1 MPPITRRAHA
11 DEKENEGSS
20 SDEETHA
27 VANPACMNTTAT
39 STPVPATTSN
49 MISMSEEQL
58 TRLLTSVM
66 RSVATPTPFCGDA
79 TGPTQP
85 TATQAGSTV
94 YGMHSNFTRCTARFD
109 GAARSTEALEAFVE
123 SVLVYKECA
132 SVSDEH
138 ALRGLPML
146 LTGDAAVWWQ
156 GVKST
161 VKTWDDAI
169 RRLRFMYGA
178 PRPAHRIFREIFA
191 REQSDS
197 DSVDSFISRVR
208 SEISRVPYSIPE
220 VMQVDIVYGLLHRK
234 IRKRVSRDSVSSVDC
249 LLERARYVEETLS
262 EVRHSKSPSP
272 SASISN
278 DNTANTANSRYAEVN
293 DPLASMDSRRNL
305 SRASD
310 SSSNICNETNSK
322 RVRPRCV
329 FCKRFGHVVD
339 DCKIKIKS
347 GDQDNHAAPSC
358 YGCGREGVIRSKC
371 PTCKGTPSA
380 DKVSF
385 QSIITHVSAD
395 LSQPTVKIGV
405 EGLVGVAVLDTGATE
420 SLASPGLYKILL
432 DSGTT
437 FTKTFR
443 NLGLA
448 DGTQQVRELLSC
460 DTNVTIQGRVFP
472 ITFLV
477 IPEADNR
484 TLLGQDFI
492 TRAGIVVDL
501 QHNCWHFSSCPEQK
515 FRFVQSFSLT
525 STSDTEL
532 KQVNTTGLALR
543 EDGGTK
549 LSPAQGTQV
558 KQLITKRVERLATEG
573 PPTTH
578 AADIRVDAKQEL
590 TASPPYRMPQ
600 GKREL
605 LDGELDLKSTDDP
618 FRGRGWSERGY
629 LMCDGTLHRIRARH
643 FRPGMKSFVS
653 DRNFKRC
660 AAYQRYKTDNGKP
673 AGLLQAP
680 AHQGKRAPI
689 EYKVGD
695 LVLLKTQGMNNV
707 SPRQSAKCI
716 PRRDCPCRIREVVS
730 PTTYLVEGVTTGEH
744 VGRYHVSDMTPFI
757 GDVGAP
763 VRRKRRRGRPRSFDC

>member
-11 DEKENEGSS
+11 DDKENEGSS

-27 VANPACMNTTAT
+27 AANPACLNITAT
-39 STPVPATTSN
+39 ATQSPATISN

-94 YGMHSNFTRCTARFD
+94 YEMHGIHSNFTRCTARFD

-123 SVLVYKECA
+123 SVLVFKECA

-156 GVKST
+156 GVKPT

-191 REQSDS
+191 REQSDG

-208 SEISRVPYSIPE
+208 SEMSRIPYNIPD

-272 SASISN
+272 STSISN
-278 DNTANTANSRYAEVN
+278 DTANTAKSRNVEVN
-293 DPLASMDSRRNL
+293 DPSASTDSRRNL

-310 SSSNICNETNSK
+310 SSSNIRNDTNSNTK
-322 RVRPRCV
+322 RIRPRCI
-329 FCKRFGHVVD
+329 FCKRFGHSID
-339 DCKIKIKS
+339 ECRNKTKP
-347 GDQDNHAAPSC
+347 GDQGSNAPPSC

-371 PTCKGTPSA
+371 PTCTGTPSA

-385 QSIITHVSAD
+385 QSAITHVSE

-437 FTKTFR
+437 FTKTRR

-448 DGTQQVRELLSC
+448 DETQQVRDLLSC

-492 TRAGIVVDL
+492 ARAGIIVDL
-501 QHNCWHFSSCPEQK
+501 QHKCWHFSSSPEQK
-515 FRFVQSFSLT
+515 FLFVQSFSLT
-525 STSDTEL
+525 STSDAEL

-549 LSPAQGTQV
+549 LSPARRTQV
-558 KQLITKRVERLATEG
+558 SQLRTKRVERFATKG

-590 TASPPYRMPQ
+590 TASPPRMSQ

-605 LDGELDLKSTDDP
+605 LDGELESTDDP
-618 FRGRGWSERGY
+618 FRGRGWSKRGY
-629 LMCDGTLHRIRARH
+629 LMCDGTLHRIRARY
-643 FRPGMKSFVS
+643 FRPGMKPFVS

-660 AAYQRYKTDNGKP
+660 AAYQRYQIDNRKP

-680 AHQGKRAPI
+680 THEGKRAPI

-707 SPRQSAKCI
+707 SPRQSAECI
-716 PRRDCPCRIREVVS
+716 PRRDGPYRIREVVS

-763 VRRKRRRGRPRSFDC
+763 VRRKRRRGRPRRVCC